1 MITPPVTTSEQSM
14 IGLLKNLDLPSITE
28 SDRTIIRQISGIAA
42 APDQKQQQQELGLNS
57 SSSSS
62 SRSPARPAG
71 SVTHLQELN
80 FAAGW
85 PQILEADQAHIA
97 YNHKMAE
104 RDRRS
109 KFNDKFSILSTIVPT
124 TKKVMQTPRTP
135 APRLITRGYCESRV

>member
-14 IGLLKNLDLPSITE
+14 IGLLKNLDLPSIRE
-28 SDRTIIRQISGIAA
+28 SDRTIVRQISGIAA
-42 APDQKQQQQELGLNS
+42 APDQKQQQELGLN
-57 SSSSS
+57 SS

-85 PQILEADQAHIA
+85 PQILEDDQAHIA

-135 APRLITRGYCESRV
+135 SPRLITRGTASAGV

>member
-14 IGLLKNLDLPSITE
+14 IGLFKNLDLPSITE
-28 SDRTIIRQISGIAA
+28 SDRTITRQISGIAA

-57 SSSSS
+57 SS
-62 SRSPARPAG
+62 RSPARPAG
-71 SVTHLQELN
+71 SMTHLQELN

-85 PQILEADQAHIA
+85 PQILEVDQAHIA

-109 KFNDKFSILSTIVPT
+109 KFNDKFNILSTIVPT
-124 TKKVMQTPRTP
+124 TKKVMQTARTP